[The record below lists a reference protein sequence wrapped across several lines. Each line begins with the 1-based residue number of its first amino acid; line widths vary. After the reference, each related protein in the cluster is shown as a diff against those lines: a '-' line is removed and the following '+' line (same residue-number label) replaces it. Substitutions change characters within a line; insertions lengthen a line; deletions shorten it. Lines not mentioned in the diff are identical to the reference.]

1 MLLLQGKAHI
11 KKFAGNLRNSNNA
24 KEMQNANTK
33 EGNNP
38 FSTGNVV
45 TSWVLDSGT
54 TCHISSQWSH
64 FHTLVTSVREF
75 VTMAN
80 GQSVK
85 SSGKGSCNIQT
96 LISDGESP
104 FYTIFPRKLIFGKL
118 NFEK

>member
-33 EGNNP
+33 EGNNR

-45 TSWVLDSGT
+45 TSW
-54 TCHISSQWSH
+54 
-64 FHTLVTSVREF
+64 VTSVREF

-85 SSGKGSCNIQT
+85 SCGKGSCNIQT

-104 FYTIFPRKLIFGKL
+104 FYTIFPQKLIFGKL
-118 NFEK
+118 NSEK